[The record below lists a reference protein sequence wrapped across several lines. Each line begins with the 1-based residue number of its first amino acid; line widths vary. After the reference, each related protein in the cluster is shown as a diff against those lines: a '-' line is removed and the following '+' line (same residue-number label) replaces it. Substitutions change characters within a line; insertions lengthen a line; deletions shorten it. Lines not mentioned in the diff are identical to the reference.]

1 MDFRP
6 CNTDGANEEENVGIC
21 KKISTIPQE
30 LDN

>member
-6 CNTDGANEEENVGIC
+6 CNTDCANEEENVGIC